1 MSVIVGV
8 SLVVGGQDGDWRSV
22 GLDLAGEESGSAAE
36 REGIVEKAFVD
47 TDTGGT
53 VKGESGKAVELE

>member
-1 MSVIVGV
+1 M
-8 SLVVGGQDGDWRSV
+8 VVGGQDGDWRSV

-36 REGIVEKAFVD
+36 TEGIVEKAFVD

-53 VKGESGKAVELE
+53 VKGERGKA